1 MFYDDVFK
9 TITESS
15 PFSTEGKVSVNNTE
29 YTIKGILCS
38 GSYGQKEYDK
48 GYSLAKTVD
57 RQSLKVSLSSLPSGV
72 APSDLM
78 RKTITID
85 GKAWVVDN
93 ITGNQSG
100 ILNITLKGGVSA
112 RAGS

>member
-15 PFSTEGKVSVNNTE
+15 PFSTGGVLAVGDVE
-29 YTIKGILCS
+29 YTVKGILCS

-57 RQSLKVSLSSLPSGV
+57 RQTFKVSLSSLPTGV
-72 APSDLM
+72 VPSDLM
-78 RKTITID
+78 RQTITID
-85 GKAWVVDN
+85 GKAWVIDD
-93 ITGNQSG
+93 ITGNESG
-100 ILNITLKGGVSA
+100 ILNISLKGGASA
-112 RAGS
+112 

>member
-1 MFYDDVFK
+1 MFYDDAFR
-9 TITESS
+9 TITETS
-15 PFSTEGKVSVNNTE
+15 PFSTEGKVTVNETE

-57 RQSLKVSLSSLPSGV
+57 RQTFKVSLSSLPSGV
-72 APSDLM
+72 SSSDLM
-78 RKTITID
+78 RNTITID

-93 ITGNQSG
+93 ITGNKSG
-100 ILNITLKGGVSA
+100 ILNISLKGGASA
-112 RAGS
+112 